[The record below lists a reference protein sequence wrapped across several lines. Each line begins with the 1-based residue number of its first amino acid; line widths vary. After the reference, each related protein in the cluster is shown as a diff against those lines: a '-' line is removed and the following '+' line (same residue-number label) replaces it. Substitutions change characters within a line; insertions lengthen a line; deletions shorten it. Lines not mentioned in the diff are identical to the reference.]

1 MARIDDIKQRLER
14 WSRWVNERGASA
26 VGYPR
31 QSSFLRVSTGVKVGS
46 MVVTGV
52 DEDATITDK
61 AVHSLMGAHSHL
73 HMTVMLVY
81 AKGYDI
87 KRVAA
92 KMARAESTV
101 RRNLELAD
109 VAIQAW
115 LVDRQQAKD
124 FAGLAN

>member
-1 MARIDDIKQRLER
+1 MARIEDIKNRLER
-14 WSRWVNERGASA
+14 WSRWVSERGAQA

-31 QSSFLRVSTGVKVGS
+31 QASFLRVSTGVKVGS
-46 MVVTGV
+46 VVATGV
-52 DEDATITDK
+52 DEDASNTDK
-61 AVHSLMGAHSHL
+61 AVHSLLGAHSHL
-73 HMTVMLVY
+73 HMTVMLHY

-115 LVDRQQAKD
+115 FVDRQQTNN
-124 FAGLAN
+124 FAGHAN

>member
-1 MARIDDIKQRLER
+1 MARIEDIKQRLER
-14 WSRWVNERGASA
+14 WSRWVNERGTSG

-31 QSSFLRVSTGVKVGS
+31 QSSFLRIASGVKVGS

-52 DEDATITDK
+52 DEDATATDK
-61 AVHSLMGAHSHL
+61 AVHSLMGEHSHL
-73 HMTVMLVY
+73 HMTVMLHY

-115 LVDRQQAKD
+115 LVDRQAEKELR
-124 FAGLAN
+124 G